1 MNRLKITFWDR
12 TVLSLLFLCFTLTSF
27 CQETPNEHQ
36 AKKLFFQTYHQFTN
50 PQGCSL
56 SYKLNIAG
64 LYKAN
69 GTIWTKGKMQKYI
82 EPKYVGYRDGVNY
95 YKVDLKRKVIE
106 IYNANKKSKYASKFT
121 FNEHDYDYSIA
132 NAKGGLLISLN
143 LKKGA
148 SSSIKHAK
156 VLLDKKTLYPMSVKV
171 KVAFIWATIHISH
184 FHPNIHDNSIFLF
197 KKSDYPGYT
206 YEDKR

>member
-1 MNRLKITFWDR
+1 MLR
-12 TVLSLLFLCFTLTSF
+12 
-27 CQETPNEHQ
+27 
-36 AKKLFFQTYHQFTN
+36 
-50 PQGCSL
+50 
-56 SYKLNIAG
+56 
-64 LYKAN
+64 
-69 GTIWTKGKMQKYI
+69 
-82 EPKYVGYRDGVNY
+82 
-95 YKVDLKRKVIE
+95 
-106 IYNANKKSKYASKFT
+106 
-121 FNEHDYDYSIA
+121 
-132 NAKGGLLISLN
+132 GGLLISLN